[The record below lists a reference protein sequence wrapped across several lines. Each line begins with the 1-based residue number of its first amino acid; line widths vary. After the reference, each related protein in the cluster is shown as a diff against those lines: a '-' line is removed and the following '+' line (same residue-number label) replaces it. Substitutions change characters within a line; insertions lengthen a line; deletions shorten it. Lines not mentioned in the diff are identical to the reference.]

1 MYYPRID
8 ETVTFRRLKN
18 GLPAYVVHK
27 PGYTRK
33 YAMFATRYGGMDLTV
48 NY

>member
-18 GLPAYVVHK
+18 HLSSQIIIERKAEK
-27 PGYTRK
+27 PYCGYIHN
-33 YAMFATRYGGMDLTV
+33 MV
-48 NY
+48 E